1 MKSIDLII
9 LNEIQDFHYLDKK
22 EINIDQLL
30 VITKSPAVAHNLKKR
45 NLKYFFYNNF
55 LNSKAIDE
63 NLTLSNE
70 FLIKLAELDY
80 KYQFMN
86 VPIFKILRGVLSPAY
101 INNIFNSL
109 TIVSKILKNY
119 RVENFYLTIK
129 DSDYNQIDI
138 SILINDILLTKF
150 KKLSTNIKK
159 LTTGKKPTVYHP
171 KIKNISSDLFK
182 KIENDFDQKSRILF
196 LINNSTENEEIL
208 LKILNEKKVKN
219 INYILKNE
227 RGNSYKNENKFSPLF
242 FYDFPWS
249 ENRFDNEIN
258 KISVIK
264 NWFYDNGFQNEI
276 NEYFSSN
283 YFCELFN
290 SIFFD
295 QSYYIIKDL
304 LIFEKF

>member
-1 MKSIDLII
+1 MLQDILDKIQLKMQKKPLNRSLLIIIDNQKNRLMKSIDLII

-119 RVENFYLTIK
+119 RVENFILPLR
-129 DSDYNQIDI
+129 
-138 SILINDILLTKF
+138 ILIIIRLILA
-150 KKLSTNIKK
+150 
-159 LTTGKKPTVYHP
+159 Y
-171 KIKNISSDLFK
+171 
-182 KIENDFDQKSRILF
+182 
-196 LINNSTENEEIL
+196 
-208 LKILNEKKVKN
+208 
-219 INYILKNE
+219 
-227 RGNSYKNENKFSPLF
+227 
-242 FYDFPWS
+242 
-249 ENRFDNEIN
+249 
-258 KISVIK
+258 
-264 NWFYDNGFQNEI
+264 
-276 NEYFSSN
+276 
-283 YFCELFN
+283 
-290 SIFFD
+290 
-295 QSYYIIKDL
+295 
-304 LIFEKF
+304 